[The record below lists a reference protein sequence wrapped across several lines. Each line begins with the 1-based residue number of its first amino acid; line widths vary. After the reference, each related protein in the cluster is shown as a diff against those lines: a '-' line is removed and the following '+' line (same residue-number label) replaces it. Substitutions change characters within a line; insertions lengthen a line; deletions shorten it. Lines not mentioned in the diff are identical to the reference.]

1 MNGFFKNQKCFYLEP
16 RNPNKISDI
25 GIVLAYLSA
34 KEGLLNLAVLALKKE
49 HEIRISCRSHRMSA
63 EPVAL

>member
-1 MNGFFKNQKCFYLEP
+1 MTGPFKKKKCFYLEP

-34 KEGLLNLAVLALKKE
+34 QEGYINLAVLALKK
-49 HEIRISCRSHRMSA
+49 
-63 EPVAL
+63 